1 MFFNRNNWQFGYWII
16 SVLFSVIIKQRLT
29 WKIWLFAKPSTIM
42 PPNFVNVI
50 PLNTELPIFV
60 NASATLSTLVA

>member
-1 MFFNRNNWQFGYWII
+1 MQIFFII
-16 SVLFSVIIKQRLT
+16 NGTISIINVLFMIEKTNKQT
-29 WKIWLFAKPSTIM
+29 WKIWLFAKPRTMI

>member
-1 MFFNRNNWQFGYWII
+1 MQFFFYNRLDTISII
-16 SVLFSVIIKQRLT
+16 NVLFIEKTNKQT
-29 WKIWLFAKPSTIM
+29 WKIWLFAKPRTMI